1 MESDVSPALNPS
13 PNPSHGERADT
24 VSRVAQR
31 AHEAIDRVAAK
42 AGPAVEKA
50 RAAAD
55 GAVDTLN
62 ARADA
67 LSDLQDEWLETCR
80 GYIRENPLAAVGVG
94 VLAGLL
100 LARLTSR

>member
-1 MESDVSPALNPS
+1 MI
-13 PNPSHGERADT
+13 ADAAGLDPT
-24 VSRVAQR
+24 RPGQ
-31 AHEAIDRVAAK
+31 IDRQRAK

-50 RAAAD
+50 RVAAD

-62 ARADA
+62 AKADA
-67 LSDLQDEWLETCR
+67 LGELQDEWLETCR
-80 GYIRENPLAAVGVG
+80 GYIRENPLAAVGIG